1 MSNFTDSFLSANTA
15 NFPSEQ
21 LPSLRERLAQL
32 DDSQANQV
40 IAAADVKN
48 PTTALILSIFLGAF
62 GVDRFYI
69 GHTGLGI
76 GKLLTTLLLPV
87 ITFGL
92 SFFFTWIWIV
102 VDCFLIMNATK
113 AANLEAINTALATMT
128 ATPET
133 VEVIEEKVEILA
145 EPAEVIEEKVEVVAE
160 PAEVIE
166 EKVEVV
172 AEPAEV
178 IEEKVEVVAE
188 PAEVIEEKVEV
199 VAEPAEV
206 IEGSVEVTE
215 EQAD

>member
-1 MSNFTDSFLSANTA
+1 MSNFTDSFLSANTGS
-15 NFPSEQ
+15 FPSEQ
-21 LPSLRERLAQL
+21 LPSLRERLSQL

-40 IAAADVKN
+40 IAAANVKN
-48 PTTALILSIFLGAF
+48 PTTALILSIFLGGF

-76 GKLLTTLLLPV
+76 GKLLTTLLLPI
-87 ITFGL
+87 ITLGL

-102 VDCFLIMNATK
+102 VDCFLIVNATK

-133 VEVIEEKVEILA
+133 VEVIEEKVEVTA

-160 PAEVIE
+160 PT
-166 EKVEVV
+166 
-172 AEPAEV
+172 
-178 IEEKVEVVAE
+178 
-188 PAEVIEEKVEV
+188 
-199 VAEPAEV
+199 EV

>member
-21 LPSLRERLAQL
+21 LPSLRERLSQL

-40 IAAADVKN
+40 IAATDVKN
-48 PTTALILSIFLGAF
+48 PTTALILSIFLGSF

-69 GHTGLGI
+69 GNTGLGI
-76 GKLLTTLLLPV
+76 GKLLATLLLPF
-87 ITFGL
+87 ITFGFSL
-92 SFFFTWIWIV
+92 FFTWIWIV
-102 VDCFLIMNATK
+102 VDWLLIMNATK

-133 VEVIEEKVEILA
+133 VEVIEEKVE
-145 EPAEVIEEKVEVVAE
+145 VIEEKVEVVAE

-166 EKVEVV
+166 E
-172 AEPAEV
+172 
-178 IEEKVEVVAE
+178 
-188 PAEVIEEKVEV
+188 
-199 VAEPAEV
+199 
-206 IEGSVEVTE
+206 SVDVTE

>member
-21 LPSLRERLAQL
+21 LPSLRERLSQL

-40 IAAADVKN
+40 IAATDVKN
-48 PTTALILSIFLGAF
+48 PTTALILSIFLGSF

-69 GHTGLGI
+69 GNTGLGI
-76 GKLLTTLLLPV
+76 GKLLATLLLPF
-87 ITFGL
+87 ITFGFSL
-92 SFFFTWIWIV
+92 FFTWIWIV
-102 VDCFLIMNATK
+102 VDWLLIMNATK

-133 VEVIEEKVEILA
+133 VEVIEEKVE
-145 EPAEVIEEKVEVVAE
+145 VVAE

-172 AEPAEV
+172 AEPDEV
-178 IEEKVEVVAE
+178 IEE
-188 PAEVIEEKVEV
+188 
-199 VAEPAEV
+199 
-206 IEGSVEVTE
+206 SVDVTE

>member
-48 PTTALILSIFLGAF
+48 PTTALILSIFLGGF

-76 GKLLTTLLLPV
+76 GKLLVTLLLPIV
-87 ITFGL
+87 TLGISL
-92 SFFFTWIWIV
+92 FFSWIWIV
-102 VDCFLIMNATK
+102 VDWFLIMNATK

-128 ATPET
+128 ATPVT
-133 VEVIEEKVEILA
+133 
-145 EPAEVIEEKVEVVAE
+145 AEVVEEKVEVSEE
-160 PAEVIE
+160 PTETT
-166 EKVEVV
+166 
-172 AEPAEV
+172 
-178 IEEKVEVVAE
+178 
-188 PAEVIEEKVEV
+188 
-199 VAEPAEV
+199 
-206 IEGSVEVTE
+206 EG
-215 EQAD
+215 

>member
-48 PTTALILSIFLGAF
+48 PTTALILSIFLGGF

-76 GKLLTTLLLPV
+76 GKLLVTLLLPIV
-87 ITFGL
+87 TLGISLLPIVTLGISL
-92 SFFFTWIWIV
+92 FFSWIWIV
-102 VDCFLIMNATK
+102 VDWFLIMNATK

-128 ATPET
+128 AAPATA
-133 VEVIEEKVEILA
+133 KV
-145 EPAEVIEEKVEVVAE
+145 VEEKVEVSEE
-160 PAEVIE
+160 P
-166 EKVEVV
+166 
-172 AEPAEV
+172 
-178 IEEKVEVVAE
+178 
-188 PAEVIEEKVEV
+188 
-199 VAEPAEV
+199 
-206 IEGSVEVTE
+206 TE
-215 EQAD
+215 TTED

>member
-48 PTTALILSIFLGAF
+48 PTPALSLSIFLGGF

-76 GKLLTTLLLPV
+76 GKLLVTLLLPIV
-87 ITFGL
+87 TLGISL
-92 SFFFTWIWIV
+92 FFSWIWIV
-102 VDCFLIMNATK
+102 VDWFLIMNATK

-128 ATPET
+128 AAPATA
-133 VEVIEEKVEILA
+133 KV
-145 EPAEVIEEKVEVVAE
+145 VEEKVEVSEE
-160 PAEVIE
+160 P
-166 EKVEVV
+166 
-172 AEPAEV
+172 
-178 IEEKVEVVAE
+178 
-188 PAEVIEEKVEV
+188 
-199 VAEPAEV
+199 
-206 IEGSVEVTE
+206 TE
-215 EQAD
+215 TTED

>member
-48 PTTALILSIFLGAF
+48 PTTALILSIFLGGF

-76 GKLLTTLLLPV
+76 GKLLVTLLFPIVTLG
-87 ITFGL
+87 ISL
-92 SFFFTWIWIV
+92 FFSWIWIV
-102 VDCFLIMNATK
+102 VDWFLIMNATK

-128 ATPET
+128 AAPATA
-133 VEVIEEKVEILA
+133 KV
-145 EPAEVIEEKVEVVAE
+145 VEEKVEVSEE
-160 PAEVIE
+160 P
-166 EKVEVV
+166 
-172 AEPAEV
+172 
-178 IEEKVEVVAE
+178 
-188 PAEVIEEKVEV
+188 
-199 VAEPAEV
+199 
-206 IEGSVEVTE
+206 TE
-215 EQAD
+215 TTED

>member
-21 LPSLRERLAQL
+21 LPSLRERLSQL

-40 IAAADVKN
+40 IAATDVKN
-48 PTTALILSIFLGAF
+48 PTTALILSIFLGSF

-69 GHTGLGI
+69 GNTGLGI
-76 GKLLTTLLLPV
+76 GKLLATLLLPF
-87 ITFGL
+87 ITFGFSL
-92 SFFFTWIWIV
+92 FFTWIWIV
-102 VDCFLIMNATK
+102 VDWLLIMNATK

-133 VEVIEEKVEILA
+133 VEVIEEKVE
-145 EPAEVIEEKVEVVAE
+145 VVAE

-178 IEEKVEVVAE
+178 IEE
-188 PAEVIEEKVEV
+188 
-199 VAEPAEV
+199 
-206 IEGSVEVTE
+206 SVDVTE

>member
-21 LPSLRERLAQL
+21 LPSLRQRLSQL

-40 IAAADVKN
+40 IAAANIKN
-48 PTTALILSIFLGAF
+48 PTTALILSIFLGSF

-69 GHTGLGI
+69 GNTGLGI
-76 GKLLTTLLLPV
+76 GKLLATLLLPF
-87 ITFGL
+87 ITFGFSL
-92 SFFFTWIWIV
+92 FFTWIWIV
-102 VDCFLIMNATK
+102 VDWLLIMNATK

-133 VEVIEEKVEILA
+133 VEVIEEKVE
-145 EPAEVIEEKVEVVAE
+145 VVAE

-178 IEEKVEVVAE
+178 IEESAD
-188 PAEVIEEKVEV
+188 
-199 VAEPAEV
+199 
-206 IEGSVEVTE
+206 VTE